1 MDRLEKLAKELDSKD
16 KLNKF
21 KSEFIYPDDKLYFDG
36 NSLGMLSKQTKETLK
51 KVINDEWGQNLISS
65 WNNSWINLPNK
76 VSKKISKILNS
87 NEAEI
92 YVGGTTSLNLYKLLL
107 SLIKRKNSIINIS
120 TDNLNF
126 PSDKYICEGICNDYN
141 LKFNLLEYDNYLP
154 DVDLLEQFIK
164 NNKGII
170 VLSLVTYKSSYRYP
184 VKKINRICQEND
196 SIVIWDLSHAIGA
209 IDIDMKINDIDFAI
223 GCTYKYLNGGPG
235 SPAFIYVRPDLIKKC
250 YPILRGWLGHK
261 APFDFTNTFEKSASI
276 AMMRVGTPPVI
287 QTAILEKALDIFQG
301 INFYEL
307 REESIKLS
315 DLLIKMVEQKCPDL
329 HLESPI
335 NSSDRGSQVSFSH
348 PSGYAIMQALIDRN
362 IVGDFRAPNIIRF
375 GITPLYI
382 NEDDIIQTV
391 KVLRE
396 ILSNRLWENPIYL
409 NRKKVT

>member
-1 MDRLEKLAKELDSKD
+1 MHS
-16 KLNKF
+16 
-21 KSEFIYPDDKLYFDG
+21 IYRKALFNIPPGMIYLDG
-36 NSLGMLSKQTKETLK
+36 NSLGPPVKEIESISN
-51 KVINDEWGQNLISS
+51 KVIVEEWGG
-65 WNNSWINLPNK
+65 K
-76 VSKKISKILNS
+76 
-87 NEAEI
+87 
-92 YVGGTTSLNLYKLLL
+92 
-107 SLIKRKNSIINIS
+107 LIKGWNESNWMEQPLTVGNKIANIIGGDKGSIVAGDTLSIKTYQALAAAIKLKPKRNIIL
-120 TDNLNF
+120 TDIDNF
-126 PSDKYICEGICNDYN
+126 PSDIYIAEGLID
-141 LKFNLLEYDNYLP
+141 
-154 DVDLLEQFIK
+154 
-164 NNKGII
+164 
-170 VLSLVTYKSSYRYP
+170 SLNSNFELQK
-184 VKKINRICQEND
+184 VKKENIISSLNENVNVVLLTHVNYRTGAMFD
-196 SIVIWDLSHAIGA
+196 IEKVTKKVHENGSTMIWDLAHSAGA
-209 IDIDMKINDIDFAI
+209 VPLDLKVINCEFAV
-223 GCTYKYLNGGPG
+223 GCTYKFLNGGPG

-276 AMMRVGTPPVI
+276 EMMRVGTPPVI

-301 INFYEL
+301 INFNEL

-315 DLLIKMVEQKCPDL
+315 DFLIKMVEQKCPDL

-382 NEDDIIQTV
+382 NEDDIIQPV

-396 ILSNRLWENPIYL
+396 ILSNRLWENPIYI

>member
-1 MDRLEKLAKELDSKD
+1 MNS
-16 KLNKF
+16 
-21 KSEFIYPDDKLYFDG
+21 IYRKALFNIPPGMIYLDG
-36 NSLGMLSKQTKETLK
+36 NSLGPPVKEIESISN
-51 KVINDEWGQNLISS
+51 KVIVEEWGG
-65 WNNSWINLPNK
+65 K
-76 VSKKISKILNS
+76 
-87 NEAEI
+87 
-92 YVGGTTSLNLYKLLL
+92 
-107 SLIKRKNSIINIS
+107 LIKGWNESNWMEQPLTVGNKIANIIGGDKGSIVAGDTLSIKTYQALAAAIKLKPKRNIIL
-120 TDNLNF
+120 TDIDNF
-126 PSDKYICEGICNDYN
+126 PSDIYIAEGLID
-141 LKFNLLEYDNYLP
+141 
-154 DVDLLEQFIK
+154 
-164 NNKGII
+164 
-170 VLSLVTYKSSYRYP
+170 SLNSNFELQK
-184 VKKINRICQEND
+184 VKKENIISSLNENVNVVLLTHVNYRTGAMFD
-196 SIVIWDLSHAIGA
+196 IEKVTKKVHENGSTMIWDLAHSAGA
-209 IDIDMKINDIDFAI
+209 VPLDLKVINCEFAV
-223 GCTYKYLNGGPG
+223 GCTYKFLNGGPG

-276 AMMRVGTPPVI
+276 EMMRVGTPPVI
-287 QTAILEKALDIFQG
+287 QTAILEKSLDIFQG
-301 INFYEL
+301 INFNEL

-396 ILSNRLWENPIYL
+396 IMSNRLWENPIYI

>member
-1 MDRLEKLAKELDSKD
+1 MNS
-16 KLNKF
+16 
-21 KSEFIYPDDKLYFDG
+21 IYRKALFNIPPGMIYLDG
-36 NSLGMLSKQTKETLK
+36 NSLGPPVKEIESISN
-51 KVINDEWGQNLISS
+51 KVIVEEWGG
-65 WNNSWINLPNK
+65 K
-76 VSKKISKILNS
+76 
-87 NEAEI
+87 
-92 YVGGTTSLNLYKLLL
+92 
-107 SLIKRKNSIINIS
+107 LIKGWNESNWMEQPLTVGNKIANIIGGDKGSIVAGDTLSIKTYQALAAAIKLKPKRNIIL
-120 TDNLNF
+120 TDIDNF
-126 PSDKYICEGICNDYN
+126 PSDIYIAEGLID
-141 LKFNLLEYDNYLP
+141 
-154 DVDLLEQFIK
+154 
-164 NNKGII
+164 
-170 VLSLVTYKSSYRYP
+170 SLNSNFELQK
-184 VKKINRICQEND
+184 VKKENVISSLNENVNVVLLTHVNYRTGAMFD
-196 SIVIWDLSHAIGA
+196 IEKVTKKVHENGSTMIWDLAHSAGA
-209 IDIDMKINDIDFAI
+209 VPLDLKVINCEFAV
-223 GCTYKYLNGGPG
+223 GCTYKFLNGGPG

-276 AMMRVGTPPVI
+276 EMMRVGTPPVI

-301 INFYEL
+301 INFNEL

-315 DLLIKMVEQKCPDL
+315 DFLIKMVEQKCPDL

-396 ILSNRLWENPIYL
+396 ILSNRLWENPIYI

>member
-1 MDRLEKLAKELDSKD
+1 MNS
-16 KLNKF
+16 
-21 KSEFIYPDDKLYFDG
+21 IYRKALFNIPPGMIYLDG
-36 NSLGMLSKQTKETLK
+36 NSLGPPVKEIESISN
-51 KVINDEWGQNLISS
+51 KVIVEEWGG
-65 WNNSWINLPNK
+65 K
-76 VSKKISKILNS
+76 
-87 NEAEI
+87 
-92 YVGGTTSLNLYKLLL
+92 
-107 SLIKRKNSIINIS
+107 LIKGWNESNWMEQPLTVGNKIADIIGGDKGSIVAGDTLSIKTYQALAAAIKLKPKRNIIL
-120 TDNLNF
+120 TDIDNF
-126 PSDKYICEGICNDYN
+126 PSDIYIAEGLID
-141 LKFNLLEYDNYLP
+141 
-154 DVDLLEQFIK
+154 
-164 NNKGII
+164 
-170 VLSLVTYKSSYRYP
+170 SLNSNFELQK
-184 VKKINRICQEND
+184 VKKENIISSLNENVNVVLLTHVNYRTGAMFD
-196 SIVIWDLSHAIGA
+196 IEKVTKKVHENGSTMIWDLAHSAGA
-209 IDIDMKINDIDFAI
+209 VPLDLKVINCEFAV
-223 GCTYKYLNGGPG
+223 GCTYKFLNGGPG

-276 AMMRVGTPPVI
+276 EMMRVGTPPVI

-301 INFYEL
+301 INFNEL

-348 PSGYAIMQALIDRN
+348 PSGYAIMRALIDRN

-396 ILSNRLWENPIYL
+396 ILSNRLWENPIYI

>member
-1 MDRLEKLAKELDSKD
+1 MNSIYRKELF
-16 KLNKF
+16 NIPPGM
-21 KSEFIYPDDKLYFDG
+21 IYLDG
-36 NSLGMLSKQTKETLK
+36 NSLGPPVKEIESISN
-51 KVINDEWGQNLISS
+51 KVIVEEWGGKLVKG
-65 WNNSWINLPNK
+65 WNESNWMEQPLTVGNK
-76 VSKKISKILNS
+76 IANIIGGDKGSIVAGDTLSIKTYQALAAAIKLKPKRNIIL
-87 NEAEI
+87 
-92 YVGGTTSLNLYKLLL
+92 
-107 SLIKRKNSIINIS
+107 
-120 TDNLNF
+120 TDIDNF
-126 PSDKYICEGICNDYN
+126 PSDIYIAEGLID
-141 LKFNLLEYDNYLP
+141 
-154 DVDLLEQFIK
+154 
-164 NNKGII
+164 
-170 VLSLVTYKSSYRYP
+170 SLNSNFELQK
-184 VKKINRICQEND
+184 VKKENIISSLNENVNVVLLTHVNYRTGAMFD
-196 SIVIWDLSHAIGA
+196 IEKVTKKVHENGSTMIWDLAHSAGA
-209 IDIDMKINDIDFAI
+209 VPLDLKVINCEFAV
-223 GCTYKYLNGGPG
+223 GCTYKFLNGGPG

-276 AMMRVGTPPVI
+276 EMMRVGTPPVI
-287 QTAILEKALDIFQG
+287 QTAILEKALDIFEG
-301 INFYEL
+301 INFNEL

-315 DLLIKMVEQKCPDL
+315 DFLIKMVEQKCPDL

-396 ILSNRLWENPIYL
+396 ILSNRLWENPIYI

>member
-1 MDRLEKLAKELDSKD
+1 MNS
-16 KLNKF
+16 
-21 KSEFIYPDDKLYFDG
+21 IYRKALFNIPPGMIYLDG
-36 NSLGMLSKQTKETLK
+36 NSLGPPVKEIESISN
-51 KVINDEWGQNLISS
+51 KVIVEEWGG
-65 WNNSWINLPNK
+65 K
-76 VSKKISKILNS
+76 
-87 NEAEI
+87 
-92 YVGGTTSLNLYKLLL
+92 
-107 SLIKRKNSIINIS
+107 LIKGLNESNWMEQPLTVGNKIANIIGGDKGSIIAGDTLSIKTYQALAAAIKLKPKRNIIL
-120 TDNLNF
+120 TDIDNF
-126 PSDKYICEGICNDYN
+126 PSDIYIAEGLID
-141 LKFNLLEYDNYLP
+141 
-154 DVDLLEQFIK
+154 
-164 NNKGII
+164 
-170 VLSLVTYKSSYRYP
+170 SLNSNFELQK
-184 VKKINRICQEND
+184 VKKENIISSLNENVNVVLLTHVNYRTGAMFD
-196 SIVIWDLSHAIGA
+196 IEKVTKKVHENGSTMIWDLAHSAGAVPLDLKAI
-209 IDIDMKINDIDFAI
+209 KCEFAV
-223 GCTYKYLNGGPG
+223 GCTYKFLNGGPG

-276 AMMRVGTPPVI
+276 EMMRVGTPPVI

-301 INFYEL
+301 INFNEL

>member
-1 MDRLEKLAKELDSKD
+1 MNS
-16 KLNKF
+16 
-21 KSEFIYPDDKLYFDG
+21 IYRKALFNIPPGMVYLDG
-36 NSLGMLSKQTKETLK
+36 NSLGPPVKEIGSISN
-51 KVINDEWGQNLISS
+51 KVIVEEWGG
-65 WNNSWINLPNK
+65 K
-76 VSKKISKILNS
+76 
-87 NEAEI
+87 
-92 YVGGTTSLNLYKLLL
+92 
-107 SLIKRKNSIINIS
+107 LIKGWNESNWMEQPLTVGNKIANIIGGDKGSIVAGDTLSIKTYQALAAAIKLKPKRNIIL
-120 TDNLNF
+120 TDIDNF
-126 PSDKYICEGICNDYN
+126 PSDIYIAEGLID
-141 LKFNLLEYDNYLP
+141 
-154 DVDLLEQFIK
+154 
-164 NNKGII
+164 
-170 VLSLVTYKSSYRYP
+170 SLNSNFELQK
-184 VKKINRICQEND
+184 VKKENIISSLNENVNVVLLTHVNYRTGAMFD
-196 SIVIWDLSHAIGA
+196 IEKVTKQVHENGSTMIWDLAHSAGA
-209 IDIDMKINDIDFAI
+209 VPLDLKVINCEFAV
-223 GCTYKYLNGGPG
+223 GCTYKFLNGGPG

-276 AMMRVGTPPVI
+276 EMMRVGTPPVI

-301 INFYEL
+301 INFNEL

-315 DLLIKMVEQKCPDL
+315 DFLIKMVEQKCPDL

-335 NSSDRGSQVSFSH
+335 NSSERGSQVSFSH

-396 ILSNRLWENPIYL
+396 ILSNRLWENPIYI

>member
-1 MDRLEKLAKELDSKD
+1 MNSIYRKELF
-16 KLNKF
+16 NIPPGM
-21 KSEFIYPDDKLYFDG
+21 IYLDG
-36 NSLGMLSKQTKETLK
+36 NSLGPPVKEIESISN
-51 KVINDEWGQNLISS
+51 KVIVEEWGG
-65 WNNSWINLPNK
+65 K
-76 VSKKISKILNS
+76 
-87 NEAEI
+87 
-92 YVGGTTSLNLYKLLL
+92 
-107 SLIKRKNSIINIS
+107 LIKGWNESNWMEQPLTVGNKIANIIGGDKGSIVAGDTLSIKTYQALAAAIKLKPKRNIIL
-120 TDNLNF
+120 TDIDNF
-126 PSDKYICEGICNDYN
+126 PSDIYIAEGLID
-141 LKFNLLEYDNYLP
+141 
-154 DVDLLEQFIK
+154 
-164 NNKGII
+164 
-170 VLSLVTYKSSYRYP
+170 SLNSNFELQK
-184 VKKINRICQEND
+184 VKKENVISSLNENVNVVLLTHVNYRTGAMFD
-196 SIVIWDLSHAIGA
+196 IEKVTKKVHENGSTMIWDLAHSAGA
-209 IDIDMKINDIDFAI
+209 VPLDLKVINCEFAV
-223 GCTYKYLNGGPG
+223 GCTYKFLNGGPG

-276 AMMRVGTPPVI
+276 EMMRVGTPPVI

-301 INFYEL
+301 INFNEL

-315 DLLIKMVEQKCPDL
+315 DFLIKMVEQKCPDL

-396 ILSNRLWENPIYL
+396 ILSNRLWENPIYI

>member
-1 MDRLEKLAKELDSKD
+1 MNS
-16 KLNKF
+16 
-21 KSEFIYPDDKLYFDG
+21 IYRKALFNIPPGMIYLDG
-36 NSLGMLSKQTKETLK
+36 NSLGPPVKEIESISN
-51 KVINDEWGQNLISS
+51 KVIVEEWGG
-65 WNNSWINLPNK
+65 K
-76 VSKKISKILNS
+76 
-87 NEAEI
+87 
-92 YVGGTTSLNLYKLLL
+92 
-107 SLIKRKNSIINIS
+107 LIKGWNESNWMEQPLTVGNKIANIIGGDKGSIVAGDTLSIKTYQALAAAIKLKPKRNIIL
-120 TDNLNF
+120 TDIDNF
-126 PSDKYICEGICNDYN
+126 PSDIYIAEGLID
-141 LKFNLLEYDNYLP
+141 
-154 DVDLLEQFIK
+154 
-164 NNKGII
+164 
-170 VLSLVTYKSSYRYP
+170 SLNSNFELQK
-184 VKKINRICQEND
+184 VKKENVISSLNENVNVVLLTHVD
-196 SIVIWDLSHAIGA
+196 YRTGAMFDIEKVTKKVHENGSTMIWDLAHSAGA
-209 IDIDMKINDIDFAI
+209 VPLDLKVINCEFAV
-223 GCTYKYLNGGPG
+223 GCTYKFLNGGPG

-276 AMMRVGTPPVI
+276 EMMRVGTPPVI

-301 INFYEL
+301 INFNEL

-315 DLLIKMVEQKCPDL
+315 DFLIKMVEQKCPDL